1 MSGVAHVA
9 VRTAV
14 AESRLSEAPQAP
26 VKPPATAHPADA
38 EPSQFAR
45 MVHGIGRE
53 INTGEA
59 MVRAALNSGGG
70 NLGATELLALQAGM
84 YRYSESIDSGLAP
97 GRPRHQQR
105 QDGDSRERTMT
116 SVSGS
121 SNAKPVGTAAVAP
134 PPPKPTQPPQ
144 TSFRSLLW
152 AGSAETSDG
161 EPSALGD
168 ALGALPPLATAPP
181 LPAGGM
187 FGASYGA
194 PAKEAPAVVDNGVV
208 AASSDATAAAVD
220 TTAQAHAASPADDPL
235 DPIHRQRAAF
245 APPNWS
251 SANVVIAPPGTPA
264 AENAAPPELL
274 RAQTSLEDLIPELVR
289 RVQWTGDGRKGTV
302 RMELSG
308 AMAGSTLLVSADAGR
323 VRVHLDVPAG
333 VDASGWQERITQRLA
348 ARNIPTD
355 SVEVT

>member
-1 MSGVAHVA
+1 
-9 VRTAV
+9 
-14 AESRLSEAPQAP
+14 
-26 VKPPATAHPADA
+26 
-38 EPSQFAR
+38 
-45 MVHGIGRE
+45 
-53 INTGEA
+53 
-59 MVRAALNSGGG
+59 
-70 NLGATELLALQAGM
+70 
-84 YRYSESIDSGLAP
+84 
-97 GRPRHQQR
+97 
-105 QDGDSRERTMT
+105 MT

-161 EPSALGD
+161 EPGALGD
-168 ALGALPPLATAPP
+168 ALGALPPLATPAPP
-181 LPAGGM
+181 LPAVGM

-194 PAKEAPAVVDNGVV
+194 LAKEAPAVVDNGVI

-220 TTAQAHAASPADDPL
+220 TTAQAHAVSPADDPL

-251 SANVVIAPPGTPA
+251 NANVVIAQPGTPA
-264 AENAAPPELL
+264 AQNAVPPELV
-274 RAQTSLEDLIPELVR
+274 RAQASLEDLIPELVR

-302 RMELSG
+302 RRELAG

-333 VDASGWQERITQRLA
+333 VDARGWQERITQRLA

-355 SVEVT
+355 EVEVT